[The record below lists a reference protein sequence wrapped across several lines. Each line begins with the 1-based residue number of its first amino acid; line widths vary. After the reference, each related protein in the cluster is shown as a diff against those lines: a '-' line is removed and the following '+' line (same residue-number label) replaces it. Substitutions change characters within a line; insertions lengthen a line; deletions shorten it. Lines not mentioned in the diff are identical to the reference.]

1 MVWQRVRF
9 ALLAAVVVAA
19 AALPIRAE
27 DEKKPEPVGAP
38 KDAPKVEP
46 CPTQYRTICEKVMV
60 PEEYK
65 CNVTTYKLVKSEEK
79 YTAYKT
85 VCVEEKR
92 TVTVNKMVAE
102 TKTEQ
107 RTVTTCVPTEEE
119 RTTYKTSY
127 VCKQVTEVKHK
138 CVDKGHYECKEV
150 PCGPSMGERLHKLC
164 SRNSCECESSCQQA
178 CPKTKSVKVWVPCPT
193 YIDVPC
199 TRTVR
204 ECVRTPVTCKV
215 TVMKPVQKTENV
227 QVTVNKCVPETKE
240 VMVKVQK
247 CVPYEA
253 TRTVCKCVPTTE
265 TVTKTRMVCK
275 TVEKQVPVETHEC
288 AAAPCCE
295 PKHHFKC
302 FR

>member
-1 MVWQRVRF
+1 MLWQRVRF

-19 AALPIRAE
+19 AALPVWAE

-38 KDAPKVEP
+38 KDAPKAEP
-46 CPTQYRTICEKVMV
+46 CPLQYRTICVQEMV
-60 PEEYK
+60 PEQYQ
-65 CNVTTYKLVKSEEK
+65 CNVTTYKVVQSEEK

-107 RTVTTCVPTEEE
+107 RCVTVCVPTEEE

-127 VCKQVTEVKHK
+127 VCRQVTEMKTK
-138 CVDKGHYECKEV
+138 CVDKGHYECREV

-164 SRNSCECESSCQQA
+164 SRHSCECECEPA
-178 CPKTKSVKVWVPCPT
+178 CPRTKTVKEWVPCPT
-193 YIDVPC
+193 IVQVPC

-204 ECVRTPVTCKV
+204 ECVQTPVTCKV

-227 QVTVNKCVPETKE
+227 QVTVQKCVPETKE
-240 VMVKVQK
+240 ITVQVSK

-275 TVEKQVPVETHEC
+275 TVEKQVPVVEAACEC
-288 AAAPCCE
+288 PAPCCE
-295 PKHHFKC
+295 PRHHFRC